1 MRVLTALT
9 YYHPHWTG
17 LTRHAV
23 WIAEGL
29 AAAGHS
35 VTVIAAQHTAD
46 LALEEFV
53 NGVRVVRVPTVGR
66 LSRTMLMPGLPRAA
80 WRLLG
85 EHDVL
90 HVHSPMPEAALLVAL
105 AKLRRVAAVVTHQ
118 GDVVM
123 PAGILNRTV
132 QAAMN
137 LNLASAFKRAD
148 AVSTLNA
155 GYAASS
161 RQLAARAGRIAA
173 IHPPARIPEPDP
185 AGVAAWRDQLVP
197 EGGPLVGFAGRWVAE
212 KGFDVLMAAVPAVRE
227 SFGSVR
233 FAFAGET
240 DVVYETTFTGAR
252 PLLDAA
258 GDAVRI
264 VGLLTD
270 RQRLADF
277 YAACDLFV
285 LPSRSDCHPAVQVEA
300 LLCGTPV
307 VATDIAGARSVVAL
321 TGMGRLVR
329 PADPAALGVG
339 IIAEL
344 THPRARPD
352 RAAVA
357 AIFDSATSIAGY
369 AELLRGAVD
378 GVPEVPPDPDRWRL
392 DAADTATLTG
402 LLEGEPDVYYR
413 RRVPRLIGLLEL
425 RDGDTV
431 LDCGAGIGA
440 LSRAVK
446 QVRPGV
452 TVVMA
457 DGDSRRLA
465 AGRRRGVAAE
475 PVQIDAERLPFADA
489 SFDKVLL
496 SEVLEH
502 IGDDLTALLEL
513 RRVLKPGGIMAVS
526 VPHARYPWRWDV
538 VGNLRELFGLPPDP
552 DGVLTNQ
559 WAGHRRLYLPGELQQ
574 LLGRA
579 GFTVDLVEP
588 HTPYTAPLTHL
599 LVYTIGKP
607 LLEHDWL
614 PKRVAESA
622 DRFRSDAPPHRFD
635 PVHAAARVIGRFERR
650 NDHPRGDENRFVGV
664 IARVRKP
671 EGVVEFGPA

>member
-35 VTVIAAQHTAD
+35 VTVIAAQHAPD
-46 LALEEFV
+46 LALEEVV
-53 NGVRVVRVPTVGR
+53 NGVRVVRLPTAGR
-66 LSRTMLMPGLPRAA
+66 LSRTMLMPSLPHTA

-105 AKLRRVAAVVTHQ
+105 ARRRRVAAVVTHQ

-123 PAGILNRTV
+123 PAGVLNRAV

-155 GYAASS
+155 DYAASS
-161 RQLAARAGRIAA
+161 RQLAARAGRVAA
-173 IHPPARIPEPDP
+173 IHPPAIIPEPEP
-185 AGVAAWRDQLVP
+185 AGVAAWRAELVP
-197 EGGPLVGFAGRWVAE
+197 EGGPLVGFAGRWVTE
-212 KGFDVLMAAVPAVRE
+212 KGFDVLLAAVPAVHV
-227 SFGSVR
+227 SFGGVR

-240 DVVYETTFTGAR
+240 EVVYEDAFGDAR
-252 PLLDAA
+252 PLVDAA
-258 GDAVRI
+258 GDAVRF

-285 LPSRSDCHPAVQVEA
+285 LPSRSDCHAAVQVEA

-329 PADPAALGVG
+329 PENPAALAAG

-344 THPRARPD
+344 THPRPRPD
-352 RAAVA
+352 RATVA
-357 AIFDSATSIAGY
+357 AIFDPTTSIAGY
-369 AELLRGAVD
+369 AELLRGAID
-378 GVPEVPPDPDRWRL
+378 GVPEVAPGPDRWQL
-392 DAADTATLTG
+392 DAADTATLTE
-402 LLEGEPDVYYR
+402 LLEGEPDVYYQ

-440 LSRAVK
+440 LSRVVK
-446 QVRPGV
+446 RVRPGV

-457 DGDSRRLA
+457 DGDARRLA

-475 PVQIDAERLPFADA
+475 PVQVDAERLPFADA

-502 IGDDLTALLEL
+502 IADDEAALSEL
-513 RRVLKPGGIMAVS
+513 RRVLKPGGVMAIS

-538 VGNLRELFGLPPDP
+538 VGNVRELFGLPPDT
-552 DGVLTNQ
+552 DGALTNQ
-559 WAGHRRLYLPGELQQ
+559 WSGHRRLYLPGELDH
-574 LLGRA
+574 LLASR

-588 HTPYTAPLTHL
+588 HTPYPAPLTHL

-607 LLEHDWL
+607 LLEHDRL
-614 PKRVAESA
+614 PTVVAESA
-622 DRFRSDAPPHRFD
+622 DRFRADAPPRRFD
-635 PVHAAARVIGRFERR
+635 PVRSAARMFGWFGRR
-650 NDHPRGDENRFVGV
+650 NDTPRGDENRFVGV
-664 IARVRKP
+664 IARARKP
-671 EGVVEFGPA
+671 G